1 MDLFFIAGNVLVI
14 VFMTWFAW
22 RVGEDRAARMYQ
34 AELATSRAK
43 TRRVQRDLDHA
54 HEELSRLRR
63 RDGIRHAEDLW
74 GA

>member
-1 MDLFFIAGNVLVI
+1 MDLYLIAGNVLVI

-22 RVGEDRAARMYQ
+22 RVGEDKAARAYQ
-34 AELATSRAK
+34 SELATLRAK
-43 TRRVQRDLDHA
+43 NRRVQRDLDHA

-63 RDGIRHAEDLW
+63 RTPVAQPEDLW

>member
-1 MDLFFIAGNVLVI
+1 MDLILIAGNILVI

-34 AELATSRAK
+34 AELATIRAK
-43 TRRVQRDLDHA
+43 NRRIQRDLDAA
-54 HEELSRLRR
+54 HDEASRLRR
-63 RDGIRHAEDLW
+63 RAGVTQPEQLW